1 MGSGAKIS
9 LFPLILAICVAVI
22 IIFIVIVVVILTKK
36 KKNTRIN
43 VNDDF
48 INELIKYYGN
58 KENINNITVD
68 NGRLKIT
75 VSDIDT
81 VDLNAIKEKS
91 ASGVFV
97 TGNVIKTLYK
107 LDSELIC
114 KEMKKRL

>member
-22 IIFIVIVVVILTKK
+22 IISIVIVVVILTKK

-58 KENINNITVD
+58 KEIYLDLSKIDINMFE
-68 NGRLKIT
+68 
-75 VSDIDT
+75 
-81 VDLNAIKEKS
+81 DLYYDPEKE
-91 ASGVFV
+91 
-97 TGNVIKTLYK
+97 
-107 LDSELIC
+107 LDDMEDYDL
-114 KEMKKRL
+114 